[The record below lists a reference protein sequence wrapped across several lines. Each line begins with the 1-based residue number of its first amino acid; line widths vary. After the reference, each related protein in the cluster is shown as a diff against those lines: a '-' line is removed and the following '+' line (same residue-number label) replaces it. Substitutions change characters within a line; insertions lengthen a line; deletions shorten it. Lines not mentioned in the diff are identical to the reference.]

1 MLSAKL
7 RKSCQPNAIIQH
19 VITKNRED
27 EDILRLFVVAKE
39 KIEEFT
45 EITIPLDLEYRGNE
59 IAELD
64 CACRTTDF
72 AAKVIILYN
81 QVKYRIFRLRVL
93 RQDVPLRNTSKKRRM
108 KSYKLRKRRQSRR
121 KSLLNESHLRR
132 NYKLQQE
139 DEQLVVNS
147 NLKQLL
153 PKNRI

>member
-39 KIEEFT
+39 PIEEFT
-45 EITIPLDLEYRGNE
+45 EITIPLDLEYRGTE

-72 AAKVIILYN
+72 AAKVYLN
-81 QVKYRIFRLRVL
+81 LPIFITKTDCLDQEFR
-93 RQDVPLRNTSKKRRM
+93 TRM
-108 KSYKLRKRRQSRR
+108 SRR
-121 KSLLNESHLRR
+121 RIH
-132 NYKLQQE
+132 
-139 DEQLVVNS
+139 
-147 NLKQLL
+147 
-153 PKNRI
+153 PKEGK